1 MTQCPSNDQRCPRK
15 MPEPTQDCSKCLG
28 HLGAVLR
35 NREFMEGRFFQNSQ
49 YLSQMESEADKI
61 DPRRNQID
69 TPIIQIPTNDS
80 MISRLTRGHCGNS
93 SILADSIESRLADQ
107 TPLMPASHSNG
118 RRRGAFRSMTHERTS
133 RSEVSPE
140 DGSKGFESRLKK
152 FGGFHIAYVGV
163 DSILTAKRTR
173 IIPLLGKLVS

>member
-1 MTQCPSNDQRCPRK
+1 MTNDARGKCPSQHR
-15 MPEPTQDCSKCLG
+15 T
-28 HLGAVLR
+28 V
-35 NREFMEGRFFQNSQ
+35 QNVSGISELCCATESSWRADSSRIASI
-49 YLSQMESEADKI
+49 YHRMESEADKI